1 MVLDS
6 RNQME
11 EKAVQQYK
19 DIYLVLTTV
28 FITPGKKE
36 NVTSF

>member
-6 RNQME
+6 RNHME

-28 FITPGKKE
+28 FIIPGKKE
-36 NVTSF
+36 NVNSF